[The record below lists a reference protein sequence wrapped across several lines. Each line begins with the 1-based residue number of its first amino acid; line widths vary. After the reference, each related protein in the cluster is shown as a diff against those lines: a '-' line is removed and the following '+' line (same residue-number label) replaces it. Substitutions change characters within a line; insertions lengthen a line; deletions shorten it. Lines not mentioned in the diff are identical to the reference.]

1 MTDLYKIKAKIYKK
15 HEARYIKISKNQL
28 RILESLYLDGSKE
41 KKYFDSKSKLRYSE
55 HSGLLDFGKSRLQR
69 IIINAKQNISDKLDD
84 TILLPDNMPD
94 AFDFEYMFHTH
105 PSTPNPGSR
114 ITEGVLYEFPSISD
128 LFHFI
133 EHHNQGKTQG
143 SIIIAP
149 EGIYI
154 IKCIDSKLRIDVQDE
169 DTVMEFLEDKVN
181 EIQEDALEKF
191 GYEISDSLFYK
202 KIARDLSFIEKY
214 NDLITDLNIKVFYK
228 PRVLVSKKWVLDDL
242 YLKVR
247 PIE

>member
-1 MTDLYKIKAKIYKK
+1 MTELYKIKAKIYKK

-28 RILESLYLDGSKE
+28 RILESLYLDGSKD

>member
-69 IIINAKQNISDKLDD
+69 IIINAKQNISDKVDD

-114 ITEGVLYEFPSISD
+114 IIEGILYEFPSISD

-143 SIIIAP
+143 SIIITP
-149 EGIYI
+149 EGLYI
-154 IKCIDSKLRIDVQDE
+154 IKCIDPKLQIDVNDE
-169 DTVMEFLEDKVN
+169 DRIMEFLEDKVN
-181 EIQEDALEKF
+181 EIQEEALEKF
-191 GYEISDSLFYK
+191 GYEIDNAMFYK
-202 KIARDLSFIEKY
+202 KIARDLTFIEKY
-214 NDLITDLNIKVFYK
+214 NELIKDLNLKIFYK
-228 PRVLVSKKWVLDDL
+228 PRVSVNKKWVLDDI